1 MKKENLD
8 KLGMPGSIF
17 AALCCIGTPA
27 ILAFLASIGLGFLI
41 NDFVLIPAL
50 FGFLALT
57 GYGLAASKNRHGRKE
72 PLMLFGVSAAVIV
85 ITLWFS
91 AVGVII
97 GLVGLVGSTI
107 LNIVYQRRC
116 AA

>member
-8 KLGMPGSIF
+8 KVGMPGSVF

-27 ILAFLASIGLGFLI
+27 LLAFLTSIGLGFII
-41 NDFVLIPAL
+41 NDAILIPAL
-50 FGFLALT
+50 VGFLALT
-57 GYGLAASKNRHGRKE
+57 GYGLAASKERHGRKE
-72 PLMLFGVSAAVIV
+72 PLMLFGASAAVIV
-85 ITLWFS
+85 ITVWFS

-97 GLVGLVGSTI
+97 GLAGLVGSTVM
-107 LNIVYQRRC
+107 NIVYQRRC